1 MLTQDQE
8 KAKQELLGFL
18 VSDTSKFF
26 VLSGYAG
33 VGKTFLIQHVQEA
46 YNTCIAKMNQ
56 VTGGTKPK
64 QWVYTATTNKAV
76 HSLKQAVHDT
86 EVRTIHSLLGL
97 RVRND
102 YKKGQSFVSQAY
114 GVDNVENS
122 IVVIDEASY
131 VDYQLLHYINKT
143 ISDSSKVI
151 FMGDPTQLTPVGLN
165 HCPVFKNTCEDKYAL
180 TEVVRQSKQHPLTP
194 LLDSFRQYIL
204 GLTQQFPKVTTCN
217 FIQVVDTPTFEQM
230 LLKEFNSEWH
240 SSMSKVLAWR
250 NKTVIKYN
258 DFIFNALNNRTSF
271 AIGDIVTNNHAVGQY
286 LKTDAEVEIV
296 GGCSTQSLGY
306 KGTNYL
312 VETSSG
318 ISVPVFV
325 PDKQSD
331 YTRAKNKAV
340 KEGQTKDV
348 QVIMDTW
355 ADLRPAFASTVNK
368 AQGSTYDKV
377 FIDLSDFKPMVHKD
391 PIQLARLLYVAMSRA
406 KYQVIFTGDLC

>member
-33 VGKTFLIQHVQEA
+33 VGKTYLIQHVQEA
-46 YNTCIAKMNQ
+46 YNTYIAKMNQ

-102 YKKGQSFVSQAY
+102 YKTGQSFISQSY

-143 ISDSSKVI
+143 VSDTSKVI

-194 LLDSFRQYIL
+194 LLDNFRQYIL
-204 GLTQQFPKVTTCN
+204 GITQQFPKVTACN
-217 FIQVVDTPTFEQM
+217 FIQVVDTSTFEQM

-250 NKTVIKYN
+250 NKTVIRYN
-258 DFIFNALNNRTSF
+258 NLIFNALNNRNSF
-271 AIGDIVTNNHAVGQY
+271 AIGDIVTNNHAVGLH
-286 LKTDAEVEIV
+286 LKTDAEVEITV
-296 GGCSTQSLGY
+296 KKTDKSLGY
-306 KGTNYL
+306 LGNYYI
-312 VETSSG
+312 VELPSG
-318 ISVPVFV
+318 ITTGVFV

-331 YTRAKNKAV
+331 YVRAKNKAV

-348 QVIMDTW
+348 QIIMDTW
-355 ADLRPAFASTVNK
+355 ADLRPTFASTVNK

>member
-18 VSDTSKFF
+18 VSSSKFF

-33 VGKTFLIQHVQEA
+33 TGKTFLIQHIQYA
-46 YNTCIAKMNQ
+46 YTAYITKMNQ
-56 VTGGTKPK
+56 VTGGTKTK
-64 QWVYTATTNKAV
+64 QWIYTATTNKAV
-76 HSLKQAVHDT
+76 HSLKQAT
-86 EVRTIHSLLGL
+86 QCEEVRTIHSLLGL
-97 RVRND
+97 RIRND
-102 YKKGQSFVSQAY
+102 YKTGQTFISQIRDA
-114 GVDNVENS
+114 ELIEES
-122 IVVIDEASY
+122 IIVIDEASY
-131 VDYQLLHYINKT
+131 IDYQVLDYIHT
-143 ISDSSKVI
+143 TVSDTSKVI
-151 FMGDPTQLTPVGLN
+151 FMGDATQLTPVGLN
-165 HCPVFKNTCEDKYAL
+165 HCPVFKADYKDKYDL
-180 TEVVRQSKQHPLTP
+180 TEVVRQTKEHPLNP
-194 LLDSFRQYIL
+194 LLNSFRDYIL
-204 GLTQQFPKVTTCN
+204 GLTQQFPKVTTCS

-258 DFIFNALNNRTSF
+258 NLIFNALNNRNSF
-271 AIGDIVTNNHAVGQY
+271 TVGDIVTNNHAVGLH
-286 LKTDAEVEIV
+286 LKTDTEVEII

-312 VETSSG
+312 VELPSG
-318 ISVPVFV
+318 ITTGVFV

-355 ADLRPAFASTVNK
+355 ADLRPTFASTVNK